1 MGMGCDSCLHSSV
14 WFYLCDGVL
23 ERMEGKGSDQSSLE
37 SLVCLIRGV
46 RTHEYECL
54 RSDNGFRLPARGKR
68 GGGGF
73 TNESIYE
80 EAHCAV

>member
-1 MGMGCDSCLHSSV
+1 MRRGRDPCLHSSV

-46 RTHEYECL
+46 QAHEYECL
-54 RSDNGFRLPARGKR
+54 RSDNGFRVPARGKR
-68 GGGGF
+68 GGGGSF
-73 TNESIYE
+73 NESIYE

>member
-1 MGMGCDSCLHSSV
+1 
-14 WFYLCDGVL
+14 
-23 ERMEGKGSDQSSLE
+23 
-37 SLVCLIRGV
+37 LVCLIRGV
-46 RTHEYECL
+46 QAHEYECL

-80 EAHCAV
+80 EAYCAV